1 MSRDDA
7 VVLDML
13 KAARLAVAFRGESDK
28 IAFLSDAKTQSAIF
42 HQLLVLGEA
51 AKRLSDAFRA
61 QHARIPWKMIAGM
74 RDKLI
79 HEYDDVDLEEVW
91 KTVTADLPAVIAT
104 LALLA
109 PSEDE

>member
-7 VVLDML
+7 VVLDIL
-13 KAARLAVAFRGESDK
+13 KAARLAVAFKGDLDK
-28 IAFLSDAKTQSAIF
+28 VAFLRDAKTQSAIV

-61 QHARIPWKMIAGM
+61 QHAQIPWKMIAGM

-91 KTVTADLPAVIAT
+91 KTVTADLPPVIAT
-104 LALLA
+104 LAPLA
-109 PSEDE
+109 TSEDG